1 MRGTT
6 KLAMVA
12 AIAAG
17 GLSLGASAA
26 KAEIV
31 CNRVGDCWHVHR
43 HYEYRPEWGI
53 VVHPDNW
60 RWRDDDNDRDHH
72 WRWREH
78 RGRGYWGPNGVW
90 IRF

>member
-1 MRGTT
+1 MRGTI

-12 AIAAG
+12 AMAAG
-17 GLSLGASAA
+17 GLSLGATAA
-26 KAEIV
+26 KAEVV
-31 CNRVGDCWHVHR
+31 CNQAGDCWHVHR
-43 HYEYRPEWGI
+43 HYEYRPEYGV

-60 RWRDDDNDRDHH
+60 RWDDSDRDHH